1 VNKKCQ
7 FYFKQLKTTKRSYK
21 MTSKKTSNTLD
32 LLSTSTATVTD
43 TQASENHG
51 LNIIVLTNGFVY
63 VGDVTVT
70 EKWITVTNATNI
82 RRWGTTKGLGELCA
96 GPTSSTHLDKTG
108 TLKINPMA
116 FLFLLTVEEAGWR
129 KYL

>member
-1 VNKKCQ
+1 
-7 FYFKQLKTTKRSYK
+7 

-32 LLSTSTATVTD
+32 LLSTSTASAT